1 MATSIIATTGNS
13 IRPAMMNAAILIV
26 EDDNSTARL
35 LKLLLSTSGYTVCG
49 IASTGEKAIEM
60 AIKTKPA
67 LILMDIKL
75 EGDMDGIAAY
85 ERIKALVDTPV
96 VFVSVYAEQD
106 MIDRA
111 LRCAPGGYLVKPF
124 KNEEL
129 LQKVESVL
137 NWQKALV
144 E

>member
-1 MATSIIATTGNS
+1 MK
-13 IRPAMMNAAILIV
+13 NAAILIV

-35 LKLLLSTSGYTVCG
+35 LKLLLSTGGYTVCG
-49 IASTGEKAIEM
+49 IAPTGEKAIDM
-60 AIKTKPA
+60 ALKTKPT

-75 EGDMDGIAAY
+75 DGDMDGIAAY
-85 ERIKALVDTPV
+85 ERIKALLDTPV
-96 VFVSVYAEQD
+96 VYISVYAEQD

-111 LRCAPGGYLVKPF
+111 LQSTPSGYLVKPF

-129 LQKVESVL
+129 LRKVESVL

>member
-1 MATSIIATTGNS
+1 MK
-13 IRPAMMNAAILIV
+13 NAAILIV

-49 IASTGEKAIEM
+49 TASTGENAIDM
-60 AIKTKPA
+60 AIKTRPA

-111 LRCAPGGYLVKPF
+111 LRSAPGGYLVKPF

-129 LQKVESVL
+129 LRKVESVL